1 METPGFGAG
10 PQGEHHP
17 TPLHE
22 EALPL
27 AQPHTEQGSFILTM
41 TSEIPNPDTRRE
53 SLTPP

>member
-10 PQGEHHP
+10 LQGEHHP

-53 SLTPP
+53 SVTPP